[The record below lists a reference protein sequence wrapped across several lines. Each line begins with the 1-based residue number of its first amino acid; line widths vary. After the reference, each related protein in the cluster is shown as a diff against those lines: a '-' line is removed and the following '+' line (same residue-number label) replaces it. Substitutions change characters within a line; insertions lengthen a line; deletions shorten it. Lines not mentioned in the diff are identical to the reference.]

1 MRFLNSVNPCAM
13 VRMESSNSK
22 PAYTSK
28 FKASAYMN
36 RHLSG
41 YSGSASLDS
50 VPIAIA
56 QNENNISNN
65 KKSRTNGSK
74 NSFKSSLALSIP
86 RKDSKKPKKPGPSL
100 LLLGDQD
107 FRQGNFLLRYK
118 FEISAYFERLITAN
132 IKSDGSM
139 AQTQEALMIEVKP
152 NIIVIKINLVDVD
165 VLKSFCDFLMPRLK
179 LIHQDVPVIICCNKI
194 DKEKGKYVRAV
205 NAAGRKNSISKNAS
219 KYNFDTLAERSGIND
234 IIETN
239 DCISNFSTL
248 FSRSVY
254 FAKLHMAGKSC
265 PKYEE
270 SKKKENYQP
279 RYRGFIGSI
288 KRKLSFSRSSPSA
301 SNGTGQ
307 STQRSSSR
315 SRNDRN
321 RSYYGTGRST
331 NR

>member
-1 MRFLNSVNPCAM
+1 
-13 VRMESSNSK
+13 
-22 PAYTSK
+22 
-28 FKASAYMN
+28 
-36 RHLSG
+36 
-41 YSGSASLDS
+41 
-50 VPIAIA
+50 
-56 QNENNISNN
+56 
-65 KKSRTNGSK
+65 
-74 NSFKSSLALSIP
+74 
-86 RKDSKKPKKPGPSL
+86 
-100 LLLGDQD
+100 
-107 FRQGNFLLRYK
+107 
-118 FEISAYFERLITAN
+118 
-132 IKSDGSM
+132 M